1 MQPSLKEMRDKN
13 GRTPRMLFTE
23 EHRGLVK
30 EGEKWMKNTASSCM
44 LLATLI
50 TTVMFAAIFTV
61 PGGNDNSKGTP
72 LVLASTSFIVF
83 AVADAFALFS
93 SVTSILMFLSIL
105 TSRYA
110 EEDFVESLPKRLV
123 VGLAT
128 LFCSIAAMLVAFAAT
143 FCIVLDHRL
152 AWIVVPIS
160 LGSSVPVTLF
170 AFLQFPLF
178 VDMIHSSYGAGIFAR
193 KSTDMLYL

>member
-1 MQPSLKEMRDKN
+1 
-13 GRTPRMLFTE
+13 MLFTE
-23 EHRGLVK
+23 EHRRLVK
-30 EGEKWMKNTASSCM
+30 EGEKWMKSTASSCM
-44 LLATLI
+44 LVATLI

-61 PGGNDNSKGTP
+61 PGGNDNNDGIPILLESN
-72 LVLASTSFIVF
+72 SFIIF

-110 EEDFVESLPKRLV
+110 EEDFLESLPKRLV

-128 LFCSIAAMLVAFAAT
+128 LFCSIASMLVAFAAT
-143 FCIVLDHRL
+143 FFIVLGHRL

-160 LGSSVPVTLF
+160 LSSSIPITLF

-178 VDMIHSSYGAGIFAR
+178 SDMIHSLYGAGIFTR
-193 KSTDMLYL
+193 KQTDMLY